1 MTLEPKVYLFNG
13 KNHTTLCEAV
23 NLSDRSLIAVRKEI
37 PGHMAEAYLS
47 ADQIYSFKF
56 NISTALEAVSE
67 LTRSEAEHPELYDQ
81 LDRMRRQVFDASHFE
96 SAISSSLKCFQ
107 NASRHELTRPV
118 NCRKPSILL
127 EQGPAS
133 SNSFCHPRLS

>member
-56 NISTALEAVSE
+56 NISTALGAVSN
-67 LTRSEAEHPELYDQ
+67 LPDQ
-81 LDRMRRQVFDASHFE
+81 RPNPRNSTT
-96 SAISSSLKCFQ
+96 SL
-107 NASRHELTRPV
+107 
-118 NCRKPSILL
+118 I
-127 EQGPAS
+127 G
-133 SNSFCHPRLS
+133 